1 MSPNNVS
8 LDSELVQRFV
18 SDAHRDIDSVKDMV
32 EKEPNLVNAC
42 WDWGGGDWETGLG
55 AAAHTGSRDIAE
67 YLLQK
72 GARIDLYAAAM
83 LGKLSVVQAILEDNP
98 SEKDKPGPHGIKL
111 MTHAKKGGKEAA
123 EVVKLLQSLNKKPK
137 SKEK

>member
-1 MSPNNVS
+1 MSPNNAS

-32 EKEPNLVNAC
+32 EKEPALVNAC

-67 YLLQK
+67 YLL
-72 GARIDLYAAAM
+72 
-83 LGKLSVVQAILEDNP
+83 
-98 SEKDKPGPHGIKL
+98 
-111 MTHAKKGGKEAA
+111 
-123 EVVKLLQSLNKKPK
+123 
-137 SKEK
+137 